1 MVHQDDANSTS
12 SHWATE
18 YSIQQKIA
26 RQTRHWK
33 RLLRPSVIVAS
44 LAVAGR
50 VLLGPLALLLLFT
63 ATNYYSDGSVLIKA
77 TESFFAFTER
87 DMTMSGGCSGC
98 IGPCK
103 ITLLKYTLFN
113 GSAFVSSPV
122 FNAFVALG
130 PVESLYDF
138 TSLSPEALALG
149 ESLDRNGAVC
159 QSGINEWG
167 ATHNVATGTAQ
178 QILDIILT
186 LGLSVAP
193 QMFPSTVGDA
203 NFGKLSAVDINI
215 FPDYAECRP
224 TVKIDDSLICLTLFP
239 YSFSSSLPLVSRR
252 VPAGVKKYQPSLNL
266 FFAHTSVV
274 VVCASTGG
282 VCIHNYFNSLW
293 EWLNYVSEDQP
304 ARAGMVVNSFRI
316 RYGDTVPIDILP
328 VLVVAQILLM
338 GIVSF
343 YQVMSHKRSVLL
355 TQIWAYRCQN
365 GRMQVVYLAQIVF
378 YSDLYMIGLVTGT
391 LTGESIANL
400 TCCTFALSYS
410 FINLLKARSG
420 EQQLDRH
427 FRLTWETMQL
437 VTTIGVGSILLSVP
451 FESIITKN
459 AEILRKT
466 SARGAKYCGL
476 NDSCILFTVD
486 IATVI
491 AVLALCLGAAALIIA
506 FVVTK
511 VTTKASSVVR
521 STDQVFEEVQNFK
534 DDDSL
539 QNTRYLAASEKK
551 QATTCADLTTFEK
564 HCIGVPFRR
573 LFRDCDDISFV
584 MYNGKRCTTVEALL
598 LTGHLYYGEH
608 VYEASSAILLLLARL
623 VPT

>member
-193 QMFPSTVGDA
+193 QMPPPGLASSSGGCQEV
-203 NFGKLSAVDINI
+203 
-215 FPDYAECRP
+215 P
-224 TVKIDDSLICLTLFP
+224 TVTQPLLRAYFGGCRVREVNTTGIFIEDTCEMSAHWESYGLMVHSPDD
-239 YSFSSSLPLVSRR
+239 LPL
-252 VPAGVKKYQPSLNL
+252 
-266 FFAHTSVV
+266 
-274 VVCASTGG
+274 CSTGG

>member
-193 QMFPSTVGDA
+193 QMVRELELAVGRTDGCDTRWSILTVSRLVQFPSTVGDA

-224 TVKIDDSLICLTLFP
+224 TVKIDDSLIGTKVALLTKGEDFLRAVPDSLTLFP

-274 VVCASTGG
+274 VVCA
-282 VCIHNYFNSLW
+282 
-293 EWLNYVSEDQP
+293 
-304 ARAGMVVNSFRI
+304 R
-316 RYGDTVPIDILP
+316 
-328 VLVVAQILLM
+328 
-338 GIVSF
+338 
-343 YQVMSHKRSVLL
+343 
-355 TQIWAYRCQN
+355 
-365 GRMQVVYLAQIVF
+365 
-378 YSDLYMIGLVTGT
+378 
-391 LTGESIANL
+391 
-400 TCCTFALSYS
+400 
-410 FINLLKARSG
+410 
-420 EQQLDRH
+420 
-427 FRLTWETMQL
+427 
-437 VTTIGVGSILLSVP
+437 
-451 FESIITKN
+451 
-459 AEILRKT
+459 
-466 SARGAKYCGL
+466 
-476 NDSCILFTVD
+476 
-486 IATVI
+486 
-491 AVLALCLGAAALIIA
+491 
-506 FVVTK
+506 
-511 VTTKASSVVR
+511 
-521 STDQVFEEVQNFK
+521 
-534 DDDSL
+534 
-539 QNTRYLAASEKK
+539 
-551 QATTCADLTTFEK
+551 
-564 HCIGVPFRR
+564 
-573 LFRDCDDISFV
+573 
-584 MYNGKRCTTVEALL
+584 
-598 LTGHLYYGEH
+598 
-608 VYEASSAILLLLARL
+608 
-623 VPT
+623 

>member
-1 MVHQDDANSTS
+1 
-12 SHWATE
+12 
-18 YSIQQKIA
+18 
-26 RQTRHWK
+26 
-33 RLLRPSVIVAS
+33 
-44 LAVAGR
+44 
-50 VLLGPLALLLLFT
+50 
-63 ATNYYSDGSVLIKA
+63 
-77 TESFFAFTER
+77 
-87 DMTMSGGCSGC
+87 MTMSGGCSGC

-193 QMFPSTVGDA
+193 QMVRELELAVGRTDGCDTRWSILTVSRLFQFPSTVGDA

-215 FPDYAECRP
+215 FPDYTECRP
-224 TVKIDDSLICLTLFP
+224 TVKIDDSLIGTKVALLTKGEDFLRAVPDSLTLFP
-239 YSFSSSLPLVSRR
+239 YSFSSSLPLVSRQ
-252 VPAGVKKYQPSLNL
+252 VPAGVTKYPATSSGGYQEVPTVTQPLLRAYFGGCRVREVNTTGIFIEDTCEMS
-266 FFAHTSVV
+266 AHWESYGLMVHSPDDLPL
-274 VVCASTGG
+274 CSTGG

-304 ARAGMVVNSFRI
+304 DRAGMVVNSFRI

-328 VLVVAQILLM
+328 ALVVAQILLM

-365 GRMQVVYLAQIVF
+365 GRMQVVYLAQIVYHLVF

-420 EQQLDRH
+420 EH
-427 FRLTWETMQL
+427 NWTA
-437 VTTIGVGSILLSVP
+437 I
-451 FESIITKN
+451 
-459 AEILRKT
+459 
-466 SARGAKYCGL
+466 SA
-476 NDSCILFTVD
+476 
-486 IATVI
+486 
-491 AVLALCLGAAALIIA
+491 
-506 FVVTK
+506 
-511 VTTKASSVVR
+511 
-521 STDQVFEEVQNFK
+521 
-534 DDDSL
+534 
-539 QNTRYLAASEKK
+539 
-551 QATTCADLTTFEK
+551 
-564 HCIGVPFRR
+564 
-573 LFRDCDDISFV
+573 
-584 MYNGKRCTTVEALL
+584 
-598 LTGHLYYGEH
+598 
-608 VYEASSAILLLLARL
+608 
-623 VPT
+623 

>member
-193 QMFPSTVGDA
+193 QMVALLTKGEDF
-203 NFGKLSAVDINI
+203 LRAV
-215 FPDYAECRP
+215 PD
-224 TVKIDDSLICLTLFP
+224 SLTLFP

-573 LFRDCDDISFV
+573 LFRDCDDISYV